1 MNISLTRL
9 FVIII
14 GVVLAIVGLGLI
26 IQSPANWFT
35 DLLGVIGILIG
46 VAIIY
51 GKVPTVTV

>member
-26 IQSPANWFT
+26 IQNPANWFT

-51 GKVPTVTV
+51 GKVPTFSV